1 MQKKIRVRS
10 PNTPETILQA
20 AGRVIRRA
28 GSTGLTIDAVAA
40 EAGLSKGGVLHHFAS
55 KDALIAAMVSHQ
67 LGRMQ
72 EELAAIEARV
82 GPAAVAPLLALIE
95 HARAGYCDEDHFPPA
110 LVVASVESPGAL
122 DGFRATLEAKRAQ
135 LAADPG
141 RPNEALV
148 LLFAMLG
155 LLLTKSLGFYAFDAE
170 QAGIFLDT
178 IDRMARRLPSRA
190 DD

>member
-1 MQKKIRVRS
+1 M
-10 PNTPETILQA
+10 QA

-72 EELAAIEARV
+72 EELATIEARV
-82 GPAAVAPLLALIE
+82 GPATVAPLLALIE
-95 HARAGYCDEDHFPPA
+95 HARAGYGDEDHFPPS

-135 LAADPG
+135 LETQPG

-170 QAGIFLDT
+170 QAAIFLDT
-178 IDRMARRLPSRA
+178 IDRMARRLPGA
-190 DD
+190 